1 MLSAAGRL
9 SITAILTIE
18 SVTIND
24 FWKQKD
30 GILLMRLAP
39 LLLAGQKHSM
49 RAGRKVNQLGDPPPA
64 IDLP

>member
-24 FWKQKD
+24 FWKQRD

-39 LLLAGQKHSM
+39 LLPAGQKHSM
-49 RAGRKVNQLGDPPPA
+49 RTGGKVNQLGDPPPA